1 MAISVTSFYFY
12 LLSEVMICGADESG
26 RGPVIGPL
34 VVAGVLVESDAE
46 LVKIGACDSK
56 QLSPHQRETL
66 EKQIKAVVNKYEI
79 IVLPASDIDDL
90 RKAMTLNELEVFVF
104 SKIIEK
110 LKPDVCYVDAA
121 DVNEV
126 RFGRDILA
134 RLTYK
139 PNLISKHKADET
151 YPIVGAAS
159 ILAKTTRDEH
169 VRQIARELEEKI
181 HLPLGSGY
189 PADPITMRF
198 LKAWL
203 ETFGDLP
210 PHVRRSWETAQ
221 NLLKLHK
228 TKSLDKF

>member
-1 MAISVTSFYFY
+1 MAYSVTSFYFY
-12 LLSEVMICGADESG
+12 LLPEVMICGVDEAG
-26 RGPVIGPL
+26 RGPVVGPL
-34 VVAGVLVESDAE
+34 VVAGVLVENDAE

-56 QLSPHQRETL
+56 QLSPRQRETL
-66 EKQIKAVVNKYEI
+66 EKQIKAIVQKYEI

-104 SKIIEK
+104 SKVIEK
-110 LKPDVCYVDAA
+110 LRPDVCYVDAA

-134 RLTYK
+134 RLTFK
-139 PNLISKHKADET
+139 PSLISKHKADEM

-159 ILAKTTRDEH
+159 ILAKTTRDEQI
-169 VRQIARELEEKI
+169 RQIAKELEQRI
-181 HLPLGSGY
+181 NLPLGSGY
-189 PADPITMRF
+189 PADPITVRF
-198 LKAWL
+198 LKTWL
-203 ETFGDLP
+203 KTYGDLP

-221 NLLKLHK
+221 NLLNLHK